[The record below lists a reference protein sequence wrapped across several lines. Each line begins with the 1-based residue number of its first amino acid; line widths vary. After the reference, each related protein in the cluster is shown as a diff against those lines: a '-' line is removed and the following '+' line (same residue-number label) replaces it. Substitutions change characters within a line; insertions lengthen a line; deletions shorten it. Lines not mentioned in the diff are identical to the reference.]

1 MKRFISTISLV
12 MLCVVAFGQESTK
25 TGILLE
31 NEHKI
36 VVEAR
41 RSTMD
46 FNEIEVA
53 NAIRLIVEERTD
65 GNIIVRAPQSV
76 MPFVSLEVKDKTLY
90 ARLLAG
96 APVYRNSNL
105 AAEVY
110 IPNNG
115 RIKEIETRSAARV
128 IVKPTL
134 VAQEVEL
141 KANGASAIEAKLS
154 SSKLEAEL
162 SGASTMKLSGVVID
176 ADIEASSASTLKAAK
191 LQAKHLELECSSASS
206 AEVSAAICDIEAS
219 SVSTVEVECS
229 QQLKASASSGSSI
242 TYSGDCQIITQ
253 SSTGA
258 SSIRKK

>member
-1 MKRFISTISLV
+1 MKKFISTISLV
-12 MLCVVAFGQESTK
+12 LLCAVAMAQENTK

-41 RSTMD
+41 RSTMNFD
-46 FNEIEVA
+46 EIEVT

-76 MPFVSLEVKDKTLY
+76 MPFVALEVKDRTLY

-115 RIKEIETRSAARV
+115 RIREIETRSSARV
-128 IVKPTL
+128 VVKPTL
-134 VAQEVEL
+134 TAEKLEL
-141 KANGASAIEAKLS
+141 NASGASTIEANLS
-154 SSKLEAEL
+154 CGKLEAEV
-162 SGASTMKLSGVVID
+162 SNASTMELSGVVGN
-176 ADIEASSASTLKAAK
+176 ADFEVSSASTLHASK
-191 LQAKHLELECSSASS
+191 LKVTHLELDSSSAST
-206 AEVSAAICDIEAS
+206 AEVSSTICDIEAS
-219 SVSTVEVECS
+219 SVSTVNVECS
-229 QQLKASASSGSSI
+229 QQLKLSASSGSSI
-242 TYSGDCQIITQ
+242 TYSGDCKIINQ
-253 SSTGA
+253 SCTGA
-258 SSIRKK
+258 SSIKQK